1 MKHMSKEFWEDL
13 DWARDNHT
21 QLAKRY
27 PDEWVAVINKKVVA
41 FGKSLKRVKEEAIN
55 KFKKK
60 DVAVFFAECGE
71 HIYG

>member
-1 MKHMSKEFWEDL
+1 MRQMSKEFWEDL
-13 DWARDNHT
+13 DWARSNHT
-21 QLAKRY
+21 QLAKQY
-27 PDEWVAVINKKVVA
+27 PDEWIAVINKKVVA
-41 FGKSLKRVKEEAIN
+41 FGKSLKKVKEETMN